1 METVNSSSVRE
12 TPCAD
17 EPICG
22 RSARYGLSALGIME
36 SPLREVDDVR
46 KKLGPPGGPPF
57 SPTVLRCSDAQ
68 TVLGLAAVVQ
78 AMETAGLS
86 CAQVASWGI
95 IAAPRYMGKEG
106 TGTAIHKYASS
117 GGGAWKVS
125 PMVVPHNCLH
135 ALSGTISL
143 ALEIKGLNFGA
154 GGGPNALV
162 DGLTT
167 ACTALDEGRLPGL
180 WLVMTQ
186 CFPEPP
192 YVAEATEDPPGDC
205 YAVALGFAQVDDD
218 WRGLRLRIVRPNG
231 QNAKGIPG
239 LEDVHR
245 YLDLF
250 QFLKRGRE
258 KGEFGRWSCTLDW
271 RASFELADEE

>member
-1 METVNSSSVRE
+1 MEMSGPSSLCNVLSRE
-12 TPCAD
+12 DARPS
-17 EPICG
+17 
-22 RSARYGLSALGIME
+22 RSARYGLTALGLAE
-36 SPLREVDDVR
+36 SPLREIDNVR
-46 KKLGPPGGPPF
+46 KKLGPPGGEPF
-57 SPTVLRCSDAQ
+57 GPTLLRASDAQ

-78 AMETAGLS
+78 AMESAQMS

-106 TGTAIHKYASS
+106 AGTALHKYAS

-154 GGGPNALV
+154 GGGPSALI

-167 ACTALDEGRLPGL
+167 ACTLLDEGRLPGL
-180 WLVMTQ
+180 WLVVTQ

-192 YVAEATEDPPGDC
+192 FVAEATEQPPGDC
-205 YAVALGFAQVDDD
+205 YAMALGFDRVDED
-218 WRGLRLRIVRPNG
+218 WHGLRLRMVRPTGPSN
-231 QNAKGIPG
+231 KDRPR
-239 LEDVHR
+239 LEDVHQ
-245 YLDLF
+245 YFDLF

-258 KGEFGRWSCTLDW
+258 KSEFGRWTCALDW
-271 RASFELADEE
+271 RASFVLADEE